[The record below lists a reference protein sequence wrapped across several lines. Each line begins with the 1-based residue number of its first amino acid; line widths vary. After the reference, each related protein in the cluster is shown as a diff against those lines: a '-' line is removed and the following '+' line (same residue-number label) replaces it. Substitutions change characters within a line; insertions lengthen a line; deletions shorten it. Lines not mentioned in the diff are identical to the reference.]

1 MIGVVGTMKLFRF
14 MLVSLFITFLFT
26 SSSWNTQAQNQSN
39 LLPTTV
45 TNVNATT
52 NITLNLTLPSGFI
65 LSGNITGT
73 GGVPLLGG
81 TVTAQSSN
89 AAYSGP
95 ITPQGLGGTYS
106 IVLPAGTYSLSVTR
120 LVLDFMT
127 GDTYFIEQNLG
138 IMVTING
145 NTTRNLVLPP
155 LPPTFA
161 VSGNVTGS
169 SAFPPRGGINFTSS
183 DGRIQAVTELD
194 GSYNLALPA
203 ASYFVSISPN
213 VSQPGGIEQG
223 LFIAMGTVTVSGPQ
237 TFNFTLPNGV
247 NLSGVVRRANG
258 SPVPGAVVSATT
270 NVNNPLQAT
279 SATSTVPEQTTT
291 GQYRMTI
298 PAGTYNVG
306 AITDIDLGQGQEGS
320 LIFPFPFQ
328 SLTVA
333 GNQTRDFTVPNTPAV
348 VVISGTVRTQQGQ
361 PVAGAVV
368 GAFSTT
374 ITNTPNVAF
383 GVSTETNS
391 AGMYQ
396 LRVLSGTN
404 YTVEAEP
411 AAAPGGK
418 KPAQKW
424 LERLQSLSQQSF

>member
-1 MIGVVGTMKLFRF
+1 MKLFRF
-14 MLVSLFITFLFT
+14 VMVSFFIALLFI
-26 SSSWNTQAQNQSN
+26 SSSWNTQAQNPNN

-45 TNVNATT
+45 TNVNATS

-65 LSGNITGT
+65 LSGSITNPSGL
-73 GGVPLLGG
+73 PLLGG
-81 TVTAQSSN
+81 TVIAQSTN
-89 AAYSGP
+89 AAFSGL
-95 ITPQGLGGTYS
+95 IVPQGVNATYS
-106 IVLPAGTYSLSVTR
+106 IVLPAGTYSLSVDR
-120 LVLDFMT
+120 LVFDFMT
-127 GDTYFIEQNLG
+127 GNSYFLEQSLG
-138 IMVTING
+138 IMVTVNA

-155 LPPTFA
+155 LPTTFA
-161 VSGNVTGS
+161 VSGTVTGS
-169 SAFPPRGGINFTSS
+169 SAFPAQGAISFTSA
-183 DGRIQAVTELD
+183 DGRIRAFTELD
-194 GSYNLALPA
+194 RSYSLLVPA
-203 ASYFVSISPN
+203 GSYFVTISPE

-223 LFIAMGTVTVSGPQ
+223 LIIAMGMVTVSGAQ

-247 NLSGVVRRANG
+247 NLSGTVRRTNG
-258 SPVPGAVVSATT
+258 SPVPGATVFATMA
-270 NVNNPLQAT
+270 NNNNPLLATGAT
-279 SATSTVPEQTTT
+279 SVVPDQSTT
-291 GQYRMTI
+291 GMYRMTT
-298 PAGTYNVG
+298 PPGTYNVG
-306 AITDIDLGQGQEGS
+306 AAVDIDLGQGQQGS
-320 LIFPFPFQ
+320 LVFPFPFQ

-383 GVSTETNS
+383 ASSTETNS

-418 KPAQKW
+418 TPKQKW
-424 LERLQSLSQQSF
+424 LDQLQSLAQQSF